1 MNDVNDS
8 FIKSSDA
15 VNAWLEHYAVKFGIY
30 KMASLKSSSFL
41 ELGRILDHYD
51 GTLKARLFSYVDG
64 IMFFFHDSPLTL
76 QNTPLFKI
84 DGA

>member
-30 KMASLKSSSFL
+30 KKGVFK
-41 ELGRILDHYD
+41 EQ
-51 GTLKARLFSYVDG
+51 LF
-64 IMFFFHDSPLTL
+64 P
-76 QNTPLFKI
+76 
-84 DGA
+84 

>member
-1 MNDVNDS
+1 MPGLNTMLLNLA
-8 FIKSSDA
+8 FI
-15 VNAWLEHYAVKFGIY
+15 

-64 IMFFFHDSPLTL
+64 IMFSFHDSPLTL
-76 QNTPLFKI
+76 QYTPLFKI